1 MSVKLTGEKKLI
13 ADIEKHI
20 GKLKMQ
26 QLSDMALKK
35 GAEVFVRE
43 LKSQFES
50 FKDTGATIDEM
61 TISEPMWV
69 NGSRTIK
76 IHWSGPK
83 DRYRIIHLNEFGT
96 VKNPNPKGKG
106 AIARAMRNA
115 EKQYRDTIKR
125 VIKEGI
131 QWI

>member
-1 MSVKLTGEKKLI
+1 MSVKLTGEKKLL
-13 ADIEKHI
+13 ADIEKRI
-20 GKLKMQ
+20 GKLKVQ

-50 FKDTGATIDEM
+50 FKDTGATIEEM

-115 EKQYRDTIKR
+115 EKEYRDTIKR
-125 VIKEGI
+125 VIKEGF
-131 QWI
+131 

>member
-1 MSVKLTGEKKLI
+1 MSVKMTGEKKLI
-13 ADIEKHI
+13 AEIEKRI
-20 GKLKMQ
+20 GKMKVQ
-26 QLSDMALKK
+26 ELSDKALKK
-35 GAEVFVRE
+35 GAEVFIRE

-76 IHWSGPK
+76 IHWKGLK

-106 AIARAMRNA
+106 AVARAMRNA
-115 EKQYRDTIKR
+115 EKEYRDTIKR
-125 VIKEGI
+125 VIREGI
-131 QWI
+131 

>member
-1 MSVKLTGEKKLI
+1 MSVKLTGEKKLL

-20 GKLKMQ
+20 GKLKVQ
-26 QLSDMALKK
+26 QLSDTALKK
-35 GAEVFVRE
+35 GAEVFVSE

-50 FKDTGATIDEM
+50 FKDEGYSLEEITIA
-61 TISEPMWV
+61 EPVWE
-69 NGSRTIK
+69 NGMRVVK
-76 IHWSGPK
+76 IHWRGPH

-115 EKQYRDTIKR
+115 EKEYRDTIKR

-131 QWI
+131 

>member
-1 MSVKLTGEKKLI
+1 MSVKMTGEKKLI
-13 ADIEKHI
+13 AEIEKRI
-20 GKLKMQ
+20 GKMKVQ
-26 QLSDMALKK
+26 ELSDKALKK

-76 IHWSGPK
+76 IHWKGAK

-106 AIARAMRNA
+106 AVARAMRNA
-115 EKQYRDTIKR
+115 EKEYRDTIKR
-125 VIKEGI
+125 VIRGGI
-131 QWI
+131 

>member
-1 MSVKLTGEKKLI
+1 MSVKLTGEKKLL

-20 GKLKMQ
+20 GKLKVQ

-115 EKQYRDTIKR
+115 EKEYRDTIKR
-125 VIKEGI
+125 VIREGI
-131 QWI
+131 

>member
-1 MSVKLTGEKKLI
+1 MSVKLTGEKKLL

-20 GKLKMQ
+20 GKLKVQ
-26 QLSDMALKK
+26 QLSDIALKK
-35 GAEVFVRE
+35 GAKVFVRE

-76 IHWSGPK
+76 IHWKGSK

-115 EKQYRDTIKR
+115 EKEYLDTIKR

-131 QWI
+131 

>member
-1 MSVKLTGEKKLI
+1 MSVKISGDSKLL
-13 ADIEKHI
+13 AEIEKRY
-20 GKLKMQ
+20 GKANMQ
-26 QLSDMALKK
+26 RISDKALKQ
-35 GAEVFVRE
+35 GADVFVKE

-50 FKDTGATIDEM
+50 FKDTGATIDEI

-69 NGSRTIK
+69 AGVRTVK
-76 IHWSGPK
+76 VHWRGPK

-106 AIARAMRNA
+106 AIARALRNA
-115 EKQYRDTIKR
+115 EKSYREAIKR

-131 QWI
+131 

>member
-1 MSVKLTGEKKLI
+1 MSVKLTGEKKLL

-20 GKLKMQ
+20 GKLKVQ

-35 GAEVFVRE
+35 GAQVFVRE

-50 FKDTGATIDEM
+50 FKDTGATIDEI

-76 IHWSGPK
+76 IHWKGPK

-115 EKQYRDTIKR
+115 EKEYRDTIKR
-125 VIKEGI
+125 VIKEEF
-131 QWI
+131 

>member
-1 MSVKLTGEKKLI
+1 MSVKLTGEKKLL

-20 GKLKMQ
+20 GKLKVQ

-35 GAEVFVRE
+35 GAEVFVSE

-76 IHWSGPK
+76 IHWSGPEN
-83 DRYRIIHLNEFGT
+83 RYRIIHLNEFGT

-115 EKQYRDTIKR
+115 EKEYRDTIKR
-125 VIKEGI
+125 VIKEGF
-131 QWI
+131 

>member
-1 MSVKLTGEKKLI
+1 MSVKLTGAKKLI
-13 ADIEKHI
+13 TDIEKHI

-26 QLSDMALKK
+26 QLSDIALKK

-50 FKDTGATIDEM
+50 FKDTGATIDEI
-61 TISEPMWV
+61 TISEPLWLS
-69 NGSRTIK
+69 GARTIK
-76 IHWSGPK
+76 IHWKGPK

-96 VKNPNPKGKG
+96 VKNPNPEGKG

-115 EKQYRDTIKR
+115 EKKYRDTIKR

-131 QWI
+131 

>member
-1 MSVKLTGEKKLI
+1 MSVKLTGAKKLI
-13 ADIEKHI
+13 VDIEKHI

-26 QLSDMALKK
+26 QLSDRALKK

-61 TISEPMWV
+61 TISEPMWE
-69 NGSRTIK
+69 NGFRTIK
-76 IHWSGPK
+76 IHWKGPK

-106 AIARAMRNA
+106 AIAKAMRSA
-115 EKQYRDTIKR
+115 EKEYRNTIKR

-131 QWI
+131 

>member
-1 MSVKLTGEKKLI
+1 MSVKLTGEKKLL

-20 GKLKMQ
+20 GKLKVQ

-115 EKQYRDTIKR
+115 EKKYRDTIKR

-131 QWI
+131 

>member
-1 MSVKLTGEKKLI
+1 MSVKMTGEKKLI
-13 ADIEKHI
+13 AEIEKRL
-20 GKLKMQ
+20 GKMKAQ
-26 QLSDMALKK
+26 QLSDIALKK

-43 LKSQFES
+43 LKNEFES

-76 IHWSGPK
+76 IHWKGPK

-106 AIARAMRNA
+106 AVARAMRNA
-115 EKQYRDTIKR
+115 EKEYRDTIKR
-125 VIKEGI
+125 VIREGI
-131 QWI
+131 

>member
-83 DRYRIIHLNEFGT
+83 NRYRIIHLNEFGT

-131 QWI
+131 